1 MCCEKHCAQD
11 ERTETPET
19 PERRVLHDIGFF
31 GHFIYTRRGG
41 RGGKQH
47 VLKTL
52 YYADGQMTQRV
63 LLEKTKTTSASLSE
77 VVGKLESAG
86 LVERERS
93 EADRRQL
100 VVRLTDEGRARA
112 EAVIADKERFEHD
125 AFSCLGPGELDELL
139 GLLDRL
145 HDHWERLKRNEDE
158 RGDTVWLKN

>member
-52 YYADGQMTQRV
+52 YYADG
-63 LLEKTKTTSASLSE
+63 EKTKTTSASLSE

-158 RGDTVWLKN
+158 RGDAVWLKN

>member
-1 MCCEKHCAQD
+1 MCCEKHCAHD
-11 ERTETPET
+11 ERTET

-31 GHFIYTRRGG
+31 GHFIYIRRGG
-41 RGGKQH
+41 GGGKQH

-100 VVRLTDEGRARA
+100 VVRLTDEGRAPRGGGHCRQGTLRA
-112 EAVIADKERFEHD
+112 RRVLLSGA
-125 AFSCLGPGELDELL
+125 GELDELL

-145 HDHWERLKRNEDE
+145 HDHWEQLKRNEDE

>member
-1 MCCEKHCAQD
+1 MCCEEQGAQD
-11 ERTETPET
+11 ERLET
-19 PERRVLHDIGFF
+19 PERRALHDIGFF

-41 RGGKQH
+41 RGGRQH

-52 YYADGQMTQRV
+52 YYADGQMTQRA
-63 LLEKTKTTSASLSE
+63 LLEKTRTTSASLSE

-93 EADRRQL
+93 ETDRRQL
-100 VVRLTDEGRARA
+100 VVRLTEEGRARA
-112 EAVIADKERFEHD
+112 QAVIADKERFERD

-145 HDHWERLKRNEDE
+145 REHWEQVKRDEDE
-158 RGDTVWLKN
+158 RGDAIWLKN

>member
-1 MCCEKHCAQD
+1 MT
-11 ERTETPET
+11 RGP
-19 PERRVLHDIGFF
+19 RRP
-31 GHFIYTRRGG
+31 RR
-41 RGGKQH
+41 
-47 VLKTL
+47 
-52 YYADGQMTQRV
+52 QRV

-145 HDHWERLKRNEDE
+145 HDHWERLKRHEDE

>member
-1 MCCEKHCAQD
+1 MTSASSA
-11 ERTETPET
+11 TSSTP
-19 PERRVLHDIGFF
+19 GAA
-31 GHFIYTRRGG
+31 G

-52 YYADGQMTQRV
+52 YYADGQMTQRA

-145 HDHWERLKRNEDE
+145 HDHWERLKGNEDE

>member
-1 MCCEKHCAQD
+1 MCCEKNCAHD

-86 LVERERS
+86 LGSGNVP
-93 EADRRQL
+93 RR
-100 VVRLTDEGRARA
+100 
-112 EAVIADKERFEHD
+112 IA
-125 AFSCLGPGELDELL
+125 ASSS
-139 GLLDRL
+139 
-145 HDHWERLKRNEDE
+145 
-158 RGDTVWLKN
+158 

>member
-1 MCCEKHCAQD
+1 MCCEKHCAHD
-11 ERTETPET
+11 ERTET

-77 VVGKLESAG
+77 VVGKLEPA
-86 LVERERS
+86 RRRS
-93 EADRRQL
+93 LPTRNASSTTRSPAW
-100 VVRLTDEGRARA
+100 GRASLTSCSG
-112 EAVIADKERFEHD
+112 
-125 AFSCLGPGELDELL
+125 FSTGSTTTGSSS
-139 GLLDRL
+139 
-145 HDHWERLKRNEDE
+145 
-158 RGDTVWLKN
+158 RGTKTRVETPYG